1 MKLKKASIM
10 GASILF
16 CLLIIIAIILYN
28 FIGPGA
34 KDIKASK
41 AFMTRLYSINAINT
55 EQNLDSIKYER
66 SRILSS
72 QNELVHRS
80 IVTQSFGIDL
90 DKNNNVI
97 GFAKKEIP
105 ANITKISVQDARTLA
120 EGYLKNIYEG
130 EVVLKTI
137 NSNEDSK
144 SLPYYSFIYTKQENG
159 YSFYFDEIKLNIDKE
174 NGFLDGYSNS
184 TMQRE
189 CKEPVIN
196 ISNEEAKK
204 IALDAFEKYNK
215 ESVVKN
221 ETDLVYADD
230 RMEKEK
236 NPIYEVCYIVTIDG
250 KNDKG
255 ANISWKFFVSAESGN
270 ILNILKDG
278 AEKEVITNKR

>member
-1 MKLKKASIM
+1 MKFKKASII
-10 GASILF
+10 GSITLLF
-16 CLLIIIAIILYN
+16 LLIIIVIILYN

-34 KDIKASK
+34 RDIKASK
-41 AFMTRLYSINAINT
+41 NFITKLYSINAIST
-55 EQNLDSIKYER
+55 EQNLDAIKYER
-66 SRILSS
+66 IKILNS
-72 QNELVHRS
+72 QNDLVHRS

-105 ANITKISVQDARTLA
+105 TNITKFNLQDARILA
-120 EGYLKNIYEG
+120 ERYLKNIYDG

-144 SLPYYSFIYTKQENG
+144 YLPYYSFIYTKQKNG
-159 YSFYFDEIKLNIDKE
+159 YPFYFDEIKLNIDKE

-196 ISNEEAKK
+196 ISEQEAKK
-204 IALDAFEKYNK
+204 IALEYFQKYNK
-215 ESVVKN
+215 EGIVRN
-221 ETDLVYADD
+221 ETNLVYADNKID
-230 RMEKEK
+230 KEASK
-236 NPIYEVCYIVTIDG
+236 IYEVCYIVNIDG
-250 KNDKG
+250 KNDKNV
-255 ANISWKFFVSAESGN
+255 NINWKIFVSSENGN

-278 AEKEVITNKR
+278 AEKEAIIN

>member
-1 MKLKKASIM
+1 MKLRKASII
-10 GASILF
+10 GGVVLV
-16 CLLIIIAIILYN
+16 CLIIIIVIILYN

-34 KDIKASK
+34 KDIRASK
-41 AFMTRLYSINAINT
+41 AFMTRLYLINAINT
-55 EQNLDSIKYER
+55 EQNLESIKYER
-66 SRILSS
+66 RRTLNS

-80 IVTQSFGIDL
+80 IVTQGFGIDL
-90 DKNNNVI
+90 DKDNNVI

-105 ANITKISVQDARTLA
+105 ANATKINLQDARTLA
-120 EGYLKNIYEG
+120 EGYLKNIYYG
-130 EVVLKTI
+130 DVVLKTI

-144 SLPYYSFIYTKQENG
+144 KLPYYSFIYTKQENG
-159 YSFYFDEIKLNIDKE
+159 YPFYFDEIKLNIDKE

-189 CKEPVIN
+189 CKDPVIN
-196 ISNEEAKK
+196 ISSEEAKK
-204 IALDAFEKYNK
+204 ISVESFEKYNK
-215 ESVVKN
+215 ETIVKD

-236 NPIYEVCYIVTIDG
+236 SPVYEVCYIVTIDG

-255 ANISWKFFVSAESGN
+255 ANISWKFFISAESGN

-278 AEKEVITNKR
+278 AEKEVITNK